1 MTTGAMYGAWIF
13 VALLLAAA
21 IWTGYKL
28 LYRDEQQ
35 LRDETR
41 KFIENE

>member
-1 MTTGAMYGAWIF
+1 MATGAMYGASIF
-13 VALLLAAA
+13 VVLLLASA

-28 LYRDEQQ
+28 LHRDEQR